1 MLESPNRALYEQWAK
16 DGWLYICPGEV
27 WDSMLAMTKLAEK
40 HQAGIN
46 LVMFG
51 YDPAQSVQPINN
63 LKAWLQSLGIDGQS
77 VINMVVPVGQSA
89 MVQNPRV
96 SEIEDLVKS
105 PEGLIEFSMSPVW
118 PWCFGNCFVELNS
131 SDLRRII
138 KANPNAK
145 IDPVA
150 ALEDAIYC
158 FDLSEGRVEK

>member
-1 MLESPNRALYEQWAK
+1 
-16 DGWLYICPGEV
+16 
-27 WDSMLAMTKLAEK
+27 
-40 HQAGIN
+40 
-46 LVMFG
+46 
-51 YDPAQSVQPINN
+51 
-63 LKAWLQSLGIDGQS
+63 
-77 VINMVVPVGQSA
+77 
-89 MVQNPRV
+89 
-96 SEIEDLVKS
+96 
-105 PEGLIEFSMSPVW
+105 MSPVW